1 MITSDFS
8 NLDLNISRARILLSL
23 VVSLSLYV
31 DPMTG
36 GVLHLE
42 PYLMFTMAIHF
53 AYSLAVFY
61 LASHHMLVGIRETL
75 TAALDILFA
84 TVLAFLTEGTT
95 SPAYVLFV
103 FAIAATGCRASFR
116 ETVIVTSCCV
126 LAYLFAIVMS
136 EIPTA
141 PHVMRA
147 VYLAI
152 VGYVICF
159 FAQRRIEFD
168 VHLRELESIA
178 ERHEI
183 ARSLH
188 DGYVQALAGINL
200 RLESCREIVM
210 NENPIDAFTELTE
223 LQASVAREYDEVRA
237 FVRSLAR
244 VDSSIKSFAPAE
256 APTNFHLEARVTA
269 HGPVLE
275 QMLQIMLEGIRN
287 TSRHGRARS
296 ASITAQDAG
305 EILRITIDDDGIGFG
320 AHESTP
326 WTIASR
332 VKEFGGHL
340 KLNSHLTSGAHL
352 EIEMPKV

>member
-1 MITSDFS
+1 MSSSDLS

-36 GVLHLE
+36 GALHLE
-42 PYLMFTMAIHF
+42 PYLLLTMAIHF
-53 AYSLAVFY
+53 VYSLVVYY
-61 LASHHMLVGIRETL
+61 LVTQRRLIRTRETL
-75 TAALDILFA
+75 TAFLDISFA
-84 TVLAFLTEGTT
+84 TVLALFTEGTT

-103 FAIAATGCRASFR
+103 FAIAATGCRSGFR
-116 ETVIVTSCCV
+116 ETFIVTACCV
-126 LAYLFAIVMS
+126 FAYIFAIVMS
-136 EIPTA
+136 EIPTG

-152 VGYVICF
+152 VGYVIGF
-159 FAQRRIEFD
+159 FAQRRIEFE

-210 NENPIDAFTELTE
+210 SEQPIDAFTELTE
-223 LQASVAREYDEVRA
+223 LQVSVAREYDEVRA
-237 FVRSLAR
+237 FVRSLAQVKPVIR
-244 VDSSIKSFAPAE
+244 NGVTSPVQTDFHVE
-256 APTNFHLEARVTA
+256 AHFTAR
-269 HGPVLE
+269 GLVLE
-275 QMLQIMLEGIRN
+275 QILQIILEGMRN
-287 TSRHGRARS
+287 TGQHGRARS
-296 ASITAQDAG
+296 ASIKADDAG
-305 EILRITIDDDGIGFG
+305 DVVRIMIDDDGVGFAG
-320 AHESTP
+320 QESTP

-332 VKEFGGHL
+332 VKEFGGRL
-340 KLNSHLTSGAHL
+340 KLNTHLISGAHL
-352 EIEMPKV
+352 EIEIPKA